1 MNTHSLRFRLTFW
14 YAGLLTVVFLLLG
27 TLMVSRLKSYL
38 EDNLL
43 LSQTRRARQIAET
56 LLVNVRQTGEPYV
69 ANEIKS
75 LYAPELSNRFIRVS
89 RHDGSVIYRSGPPND
104 QSFDPADVPP
114 AEPSPKR
121 QFTLKPT
128 LPDGRVLLVAA
139 VRVTAKDDGGSYLVE
154 VGTSAQ
160 SIETMLNHLRLL
172 LGIGLPLVVLLA
184 AAGGSVLVK
193 RALTPVEKI
202 AGKAESISQHN
213 LSERLPVARTGDE
226 LERLSISLNHMITRL
241 DDAFQNSKRFV
252 ADASHELRT
261 PLTVLCG
268 ELENL
273 AQDAELARVHR
284 ERLGSLLEEVERLS
298 KIVQRLLTLSRLDA
312 GEAQSE
318 CVPFDLGQ
326 LAVTTADQ
334 MALLAEDKHISIQ
347 RESAPSV
354 PVQGDRARLKE
365 VVVNLLDNAIKYT
378 SDGGAIHL
386 KVGTSNGHAVLEV
399 SDTGIGIPAEAVP
412 HVFERFYRVDQAR
425 PREPDGAGLGLA
437 IVKSICSAHGG
448 TVDLQSAVGSGSR
461 FRVTLPLATERLAT
475 ERKPELEKNHAN

>member
-1 MNTHSLRFRLTFW
+1 MNTRSLRFRLTFW

-43 LSQTRRARQIAET
+43 LSQTRRSRQIAET

-75 LYAPELSNRFIRVS
+75 LYAPELSNRFIRVT
-89 RHDGSVIYRSGPPND
+89 RQDGSVIYRSGPPND
-104 QSFDPADVPP
+104 QSFDPADVPLAGP
-114 AEPSPKR
+114 TPKR

-154 VGTSAQ
+154 VGASAQ
-160 SIETMLNHLRLL
+160 PIETMLNHLRLL
-172 LGIGLPLVVLLA
+172 LGIGLPLVVLVA
-184 AAGGSVLVK
+184 AAGGSMLVK

-202 AGKAESISQHN
+202 AGKAELISQHN

-268 ELENL
+268 ELEDL
-273 AQDAELARVHR
+273 AQDMHLARAHR

-347 RESAPSV
+347 RESTPRV

-378 SDGGAIHL
+378 SEGGAIHL

-425 PREPDGAGLGLA
+425 SREPDGAGLGLA

-448 TVDLQSAVGSGSR
+448 TVDLQSVVGSGSR
-461 FRVTLPLATERLAT
+461 FRVTLPLATER
-475 ERKPELEKNHAN
+475 KPELERVHAN